1 MKIIKEKTKYHEYAL
16 ESEYSPEL
24 VNYCKFLKET
34 FGWKEIQWDF
44 ENKKWRFHDPS
55 VISML
60 KNKFKETEIPEEV
73 SSDVTRYEDL
83 LADAKKKQENAIRIK
98 EATTSNLKIKNIKGE
113 LYEYQKLG
121 VEFLMNSGGRAL
133 LADSP
138 GVGKTAQALAYIVQ
152 MGFKRNLIICPA
164 SVKFS
169 WESEVKKW
177 TKMKSFIV
185 DPSTKIE
192 DIPFDIECVII
203 NFDILKKFHNEF
215 KKYKWNSL
223 VADECHMIKNPSAI
237 RSKVVKSIALDVPSV
252 IMLTGTPVL
261 SRPVEMF
268 NMLNIIDPKKW
279 NNYYSYATKY
289 CAGRQGYY
297 GFEAKGAT
305 NLEELSEKIGKYFLR
320 RTKEQV
326 LKELPPKNRIEVKID
341 LPKDINAEYRLAEES
356 LLKYFKKYKKN
367 KTNEEIGKA
376 LSAEKLVKLNLL
388 REINTRG
395 KIKVAEELIESIV
408 DAGEKVLVFSNFNF
422 PLKELHKKYLNNS
435 VLLLGETN
443 VEKRG
448 KIVKD
453 FQEKDNINIFF
464 GGMKSAGVGITLTK
478 ASNVIILDLP
488 YVPADL
494 IQSIDRAHR
503 PGAKYQSLNIY
514 NIITRDSV
522 DSFMEKLLDKKQEI
536 VNKIIGGEDIKKIS
550 KKMIKE
556 YLDSIKLKY
565 KKK

>member
-24 VNYCKFLKET
+24 VNYCQFLKET
-34 FGWKEIQWDF
+34 FGWQEFQWDS
-44 ENKKWRFHDPS
+44 EDKKWRFHDPS

-185 DPSTKIE
+185 DPNTKIE

-237 RSKVVKSIALDVPSV
+237 RSKVVKSIASDVPNI

-261 SRPVEMF
+261 SRPIEMF
-268 NMLNIIDPKKW
+268 NMLNIIDPKVW

-289 CAGRQGYY
+289 CGGRQGYY

-305 NLEELSEKIGKYFLR
+305 NLEELSEKISKYFLR

-326 LKELPPKNRIEVKID
+326 LKELPPKNRIDVRMD
-341 LPKDINAEYRLAEES
+341 LPKEERKQYDLVEKS
-356 LLKYFKKYKKN
+356 LVDYMRAYKKD
-367 KTNEEIGKA
+367 KTKKDIDRSMA
-376 LSAEKLVKLNLL
+376 AEKLVKLKLL
-388 REINTRG
+388 REINTMG
-395 KIKVAEELIESIV
+395 KIKTAKELISNIVESR
-408 DAGEKVLVFSNFNF
+408 EKVLVFSSFNA
-422 PLKELHKKYLNNS
+422 PLFELQESFEENS
-435 VLLLGETN
+435 VLIVGSTPVGE
-443 VEKRG
+443 RG
-448 KIVKD
+448 EIVKQ
-453 FQEKDNINIFF
+453 FQEDDSKKIFF
-464 GGMKSAGVGITLTK
+464 GGIKSAGTGITLTA
-478 ASNVIILDLP
+478 ASNVIFLN
-488 YVPADL
+488 YSWNPADL
-494 IQSIDRAHR
+494 IQAQDRAHR
-503 PGAKYQSLNIY
+503 PGAEYQSLNIY
-514 NIITRDSV
+514 TIISNNSIDE
-522 DSFMEKLLDKKQEI
+522 FMQKTHQRKQDIIDKL
-536 VNKIIGGEDIKKIS
+536 IGGKEVPKTKKKLVDEYIKS
-550 KKMIKE
+550 LE
-556 YLDSIKLKY
+556 SKY
-565 KKK
+565 K